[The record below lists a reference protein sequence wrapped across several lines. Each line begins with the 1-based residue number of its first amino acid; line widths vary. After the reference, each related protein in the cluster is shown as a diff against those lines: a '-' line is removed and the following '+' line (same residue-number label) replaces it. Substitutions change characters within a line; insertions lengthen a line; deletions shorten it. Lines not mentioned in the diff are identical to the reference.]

1 MKNFLKQK
9 WQYVLAA
16 FIAIFAVSAY
26 IYGVNFSSVRADSG
40 WDSSYDGGGG
50 GGSWSSSSSSSDWSS
65 SSWSSSSHSSSGSSS
80 SEADGLT
87 IVVFFIIIVILIIFF
102 SSRSKAQNGGS
113 ATKNDVMRADIS
125 EEEIKKLLPNETLGS
140 LKHMAFENFVA
151 IQNAWMEFDYDKL
164 RELCTDELYNTYTSQ
179 LDTLKIKNGKNVMSD
194 FDQEEIKIIGI
205 KKQDK
210 LVTVEVY
217 LRITFY
223 DYVINQKSKEVIRGT
238 KDHKLTNNY
247 EMQFVRK
254 QDNSKK
260 KTKCPNCGAEIDTV
274 TSTKCEYCGSTIVVD
289 ANEFVLSKKTNIN
302 R

>member
-50 GGSWSSSSSSSDWSS
+50 GSWSSSSSSSDWSS
-65 SSWSSSSHSSSGSSS
+65 SSWSSSSSSSSSSGDPGD
-80 SEADGLT
+80 AFATL
-87 IVVFFIIIVILIIFF
+87 VFFIIIIVIVYII
-102 SSRSKAQNGGS
+102 SRASAKNAGS
-113 ATKNDVMRADIS
+113 ATKNAVMRADIS
-125 EEEIKKLLPNETLGS
+125 EDEIKKLLPNETLGS

>member
-1 MKNFLKQK
+1 
-9 WQYVLAA
+9 
-16 FIAIFAVSAY
+16 
-26 IYGVNFSSVRADSG
+26 
-40 WDSSYDGGGG
+40 
-50 GGSWSSSSSSSDWSS
+50 
-65 SSWSSSSHSSSGSSS
+65 
-80 SEADGLT
+80 
-87 IVVFFIIIVILIIFF
+87 
-102 SSRSKAQNGGS
+102 
-113 ATKNDVMRADIS
+113 
-125 EEEIKKLLPNETLGS
+125 
-140 LKHMAFENFVA
+140 MAFENFVA

-194 FDQEEIKIIGI
+194 FDQEEIKIMGI

>member
-1 MKNFLKQK
+1 MKDFLKQK
-9 WQYVLAA
+9 WHYVLAVL
-16 FIAIFAVSAY
+16 IAIFAVGAY
-26 IYGVNFSSVRADSG
+26 IYGVNFNNVRADSG

-50 GGSWSSSSSSSDWSS
+50 GGWSSSSSSSDWSS
-65 SSWSSSSHSSSGSSS
+65 SSWSSSSSSSSSSSG

-87 IVVFFIIIVILIIFF
+87 IVVFFIIIVILIIVL
-102 SSRSKAQNGGS
+102 SRKNQGQGGS

-179 LDTLKIKNGKNVMSD
+179 LDTLKIKNGKNIMSD
-194 FDQEEIKIIGI
+194 FDQEEIKIVGI
-205 KKQDK
+205 NKQNK

-217 LRITFY
+217 LRVTFY

-238 KDHKLTNNY
+238 KDRKLTNNY